1 MPKVGQIL
9 QVTYKDSGSAQLLV
23 LQVEAKAK
31 RMLVALVS
39 QELAG
44 NLSRVRIGE
53 DQFVYPSIQ
62 ATVWMNLPNLRTH
75 TGENPLAP
83 PLLNLIYVWPALTLD
98 EKRCRVEAVGNDSVS
113 FGEKGQTISAVMSQE
128 IRVLQSLSLRHL
140 RNSKV
145 PPQLTPRLLAD
156 NYLSSRTRLPIR
168 VLEES
173 SFAFFAGAALL
184 NPITTHLN
192 LVGTQNDVY
201 RGLLIRKSARFRS
214 KNNQIG
220 SQSDDGL
227 FESAINFMEGAG
239 LDFLQVLAGKE
250 EALVL
255 KAQRSSSRNK
265 NITVRSLD
273 V

>member
-9 QVTYKDSGSAQLLV
+9 QVAYKDSGSAQLLV

-39 QELAG
+39 RELAG
-44 NLSRVRIGE
+44 NLSRVKIGE

-62 ATVWMNLPNLRTH
+62 ATVWMNLPNSRTH

-83 PLLNLIYVWPALTLD
+83 SLLNLIYVWPALTSD
-98 EKRCRVEAVGNDSVS
+98 EKRSRAQAVGSDSVS
-113 FGEKGQTISAVMSQE
+113 FGEKGQTISAAMSQQ
-128 IRVLQSLSLRHL
+128 IRVLQKLSLRHL

-145 PPQLTPRLLAD
+145 PPQLTPKLLVD
-156 NYLSSRTRLPIR
+156 NFLSRPTRLPIR

-173 SFAFFAGAALL
+173 SFAFFAGAALF

-201 RGLLIRKSARFRS
+201 KGLLIRKSARLRS

-220 SQSDDGL
+220 SQGDDDL
-227 FESAINFMEGAG
+227 FENAINFMEGAG
-239 LDFLQVLAGKE
+239 LDFLEVLAGKE
-250 EALVL
+250 EALGL
-255 KAQRSSSRNK
+255 KAQQSSSRKK
-265 NITVRSLD
+265 NITVRSLNA
-273 V
+273 